1 VVAIATSVRS
11 RAVASRSDDL
21 ALAHELADL
30 ADSITLERFRAE
42 DLRVETKPDLT
53 PVTEADRATEQAI
66 RERLQTVRSGDAVVG
81 EEMAASGQKGDRR
94 WIVDPID
101 GTKGYVRGIP
111 VWATLLALEEQDEIT
126 LGVVSAPALHRRW
139 WAARGGGAY
148 MRDGLADEPREL
160 KVSEVTRLAD
170 AQLCYGGI
178 SEWRKIGRLDQL
190 LELATRC
197 WRTRAFGD
205 VWAYMLVAEGAAEIG
220 GLDPDVRLW
229 DLAAPMVIVEE
240 AGGRFTDLHG
250 VRRADGGSGIA
261 TNGLLHEA
269 ALEIVGLV

>member
-1 VVAIATSVRS
+1 VPRQA
-11 RAVASRSDDL
+11 DDL
-21 ALAHELADL
+21 SLAHELADL
-30 ADSITLERFRAE
+30 ADSITLERFRAA
-42 DLRVETKPDLT
+42 DLRVETKPDMT
-53 PVTEADRATEQAI
+53 PVTEADRATERAI
-66 RERLQTVRSGDAVVG
+66 RDRLRTARPDDAVVG
-81 EEMAASGQKGDRR
+81 EEMPASAQQGDRR

-101 GTKGYVRGIP
+101 GTKGYVRGVP
-111 VWATLLALEEQDEIT
+111 VWATLVALEERGEIT

-139 WAARGGGAY
+139 WAARGAGAY
-148 MRDGLADEPREL
+148 MRDGLGDRPRQL
-160 KVSEVTRLAD
+160 VVSEVARLAD
-170 AQLCYGGI
+170 AQLCYGGL
-178 SEWRKIGRLDQL
+178 SEWAKIGRLAEL
-190 LELATRC
+190 LELANRC

-220 GLDPDVRLW
+220 GLDPDVRVW

-269 ALEIVGLV
+269 ALEIIGMG